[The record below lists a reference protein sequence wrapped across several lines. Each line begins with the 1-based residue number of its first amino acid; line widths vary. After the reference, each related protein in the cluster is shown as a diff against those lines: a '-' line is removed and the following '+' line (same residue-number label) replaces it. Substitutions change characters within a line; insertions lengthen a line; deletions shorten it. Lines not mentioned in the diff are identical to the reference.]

1 MTGETFVSD
10 ARSKNSIERMNA
22 SPGSPASRVGRV
34 IHDSRGNAV
43 WDWAIETGVL
53 AKTTAAEL
61 LRSLAAP
68 MPLVLEVETERS
80 AGWCGD
86 PYNRPRR

>member
-1 MTGETFVSD
+1 MTWRDFVSD
-10 ARSKNSIERMNA
+10 ARSKNSIERMIA
-22 SPGSPASRVGRV
+22 SPMSPTSRSGRV
-34 IHDSRGNAV
+34 IHDPRGNAV

-68 MPLVLEVETERS
+68 MPLVLEVETERG

-86 PYNRPRR
+86 PYNRPR